1 MSRLR
6 LGLPRVRLGLP
17 RLLLLVVLL
26 FMLLVLFLLLFLL
39 LFVLMLLLLVLEHVA
54 AILNHFALKS
64 WAGSSK
70 PSVSYLRSRRRRD
83 MDGRDNP
90 LIKSGGGHDDEGRI
104 RSHRHVARSILR

>member
-1 MSRLR
+1 VRRMSRLR

-26 FMLLVLFLLLFLL
+26 FVLLVLFLL

-54 AILNHFALKS
+54 AILNHFSLKA
-64 WAGSSK
+64 WAGSSR